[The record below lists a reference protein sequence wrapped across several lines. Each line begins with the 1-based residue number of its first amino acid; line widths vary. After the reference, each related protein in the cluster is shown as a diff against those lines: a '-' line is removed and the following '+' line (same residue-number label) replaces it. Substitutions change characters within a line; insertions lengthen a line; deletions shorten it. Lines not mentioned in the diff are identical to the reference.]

1 MTTSLNILYFNN
13 FIIFILL
20 FFIYLIFNY
29 YILLNNKKITF
40 YIKCILIL
48 SRSIFLFILSLFLIN
63 PTFTF
68 KEYIRNKIPVIID
81 NSISMKYNFNL
92 IDNNYND
99 IDSILKEW
107 SKDNN
112 YMLDYYTFGDEFINI
127 SDIDEID
134 FTDKFTD
141 FSILFNNIESDVIL
155 ITDGV
160 INSGSIKIPKI
171 DYKINTI
178 GIGNENNIYNDI
190 SIELKNHKILND
202 SLEID
207 LLISSNIN
215 EDLLNYNIYIENS
228 KLDNKITI
236 DTFDCYKNIGQI
248 LKRIK
253 VSSEIISN
261 YNFLSVD
268 SYPRE
273 LNYDNNSTLL
283 NIENNKKFSKKI
295 LFITG
300 SISSNTKFI
309 KNNILIDTSNYEVD
323 HYFKL
328 NNDLWNKNLA
338 DIDYSDYNIL
348 VFDDFPSSNIDNKYI
363 NDIMKNKFDNIL
375 YFMGPSNMI
384 YNNQI
389 LNQFNCTSIDNL
401 NKNINDYQEIFF
413 NNKDYIIPLI
423 LNNQPLDCDNSIIN
437 SSFGSTIIAKKNNIS
452 LFLISDLQ
460 DLFYYNDYKNDNFND
475 FIKHYTDNIIY
486 DNQYLNIYTNQNTF
500 FVDDTIEVFFET
512 NNTISNSDKYILILD
527 KNKEIVEKLF
537 NNINLDDNLFLF
549 QFILNDSGKY
559 YVQGNVDNMNN
570 NFNSSLI
577 PIEVVNNN
585 LELSE
590 IYLNTNLLKLISRKS
605 NGIYNKYDKLDV
617 FLNNINF
624 KEENITNN
632 SIKQMISYWY
642 ILMILIFLLT
652 IEWYYRNKYGL
663 I

>member
-527 KNKEIVEKLF
+527 KNKKIVEKLF

-549 QFILNDSGKY
+549 QFILNDPEKY

>member
-1 MTTSLNILYFNN
+1 
-13 FIIFILL
+13 
-20 FFIYLIFNY
+20 
-29 YILLNNKKITF
+29 
-40 YIKCILIL
+40 
-48 SRSIFLFILSLFLIN
+48 
-63 PTFTF
+63 
-68 KEYIRNKIPVIID
+68 
-81 NSISMKYNFNL
+81 MKYNFNL